1 MRALIKIIK
10 IVMSIKKMNE
20 IQEKILVHLKNH
32 HRGSMKA
39 ITFKALSSELSI
51 NSRELRYL
59 VAGMVT
65 DGELIASSQDG
76 YFYII
81 NDEEYQL
88 AHDELIG
95 RIKKL
100 SRRAKGLRIGYK
112 LKQEIKPKQ
121 LALEMV

>member
-1 MRALIKIIK
+1 
-10 IVMSIKKMNE
+10 MNE
-20 IQEKILVHLKNH
+20 LEHKILVHLKNH
-32 HRGSMKA
+32 HRGSLKA
-39 ITFKALSSELSI
+39 ITFKALSVELRI

-65 DGELIASSQDG
+65 GGALIASSQEG
-76 YFYII
+76 YFYIV

-88 AHDELIG
+88 AHDELIS

-100 SRRAKGLRIGYK
+100 SKRAKGLRIGYK

-121 LALEMV
+121 LSMEMV

>member
-1 MRALIKIIK
+1 MTEL
-10 IVMSIKKMNE
+10 E
-20 IQEKILVHLKNH
+20 HTILVHLKNH
-32 HRGSMKA
+32 HRGSGNA
-39 ITFKALSSELSI
+39 ITYKKLSLELGI

-59 VAGMVT
+59 VAEMVT
-65 DGELIASSQDG
+65 DGALIASSQDG

-88 AHDELIG
+88 AHDELIS

-112 LKQEIKPKQ
+112 LKQEVKPKQ
-121 LALEMV
+121 LALI